1 MNPGVFLM
9 QQICS
14 FWWDIL
20 DMLTF
25 CKYNLPIASD
35 LCAFFRFLVLRF
47 GNSHSGTFRL
57 SWRCLT
63 CWATAPKLHKLTRQP
78 NFHWTSKNLREYTWN
93 QLQSLA
99 ITCIL
104 QAHSTSC
111 CLEWCW
117 AAGVGAKKSQ
127 AANTWR
133 VSVFFLQSDTDFRSE
148 DSRRPPKP
156 LQLSSCDVQVCFKS
170 CCVGTCWNVAG
181 CSWWMTPK
189 IYPKRLWSIHRWFS
203 AFAGAA
209 RHDCHWLR
217 DAKLKSYEKFYFRDS
232 FMTLWLLESRTS

>member
-1 MNPGVFLM
+1 MNPDVFLM

-127 AANTWR
+127 AATTWR
-133 VSVFFLQSDTDFRSE
+133 VSVFFLQPDTKASQAFATLILWCPSM
-148 DSRRPPKP
+148 
-156 LQLSSCDVQVCFKS
+156 LQVML
-170 CCVGTCWNVAG
+170 CWNMLE
-181 CSWWMTPK
+181 CC
-189 IYPKRLWSIHRWFS
+189 RL
-203 AFAGAA
+203 
-209 RHDCHWLR
+209 LLVN
-217 DAKLKSYEKFYFRDS
+217 DAKDLPKTSVEHPSLIQCLCWCGEARLPLTSWCEVEK
-232 FMTLWLLESRTS
+232 LWKVLPSRLFHDFVTSGK